1 MSRLLSLS
9 LIFGTAAVTLVLEIL
24 AGRLL
29 APYLGISLEVFTGII
44 GTVLAGLAAG
54 AWLGGKAADHTK
66 PEGIISVLLV
76 GGGILAMLAPTIV
89 RWVGP
94 SMSAGGP
101 FQIVTITAL
110 AFFLPTAALSAVA
123 PIVVK
128 LRLRDLKET
137 GTVVGGYSAVATAGA
152 IFGTFL
158 TGFLLLSAWPTRPI
172 IFALGGVVV
181 AGGIALGAPGWRRS
195 TTSMVVVGGALSAG
209 LLAIV
214 DGPCDVETAYHC
226 ANVQVDGNRPTG
238 RYLVL
243 DGQGVE
249 SYVDLDDPTYLDLDY
264 VAVIADVV
272 EATFPPGALDAIFI
286 GRGGFTL
293 PRYLPA
299 IRPGSTGT
307 VLEIDEDLVD
317 LSVSALGLDVDTPGL
332 RIRIGDARLL
342 ISDEPRAAFDLIV
355 GDAFSSLAVPWHL
368 TTEEFLREVRARLTP
383 NGVYVLNVIDNP
395 PLDFVRAE
403 VATLSEVFSHVVVI
417 ARTSELA
424 GASGGN
430 FVLVGSDELLDGR
443 AIEAAIAERNGS
455 EEVLTGAAVAEF
467 SDGATLLRDDFAPVD
482 QLLSRD

>member
-1 MSRLLSLS
+1 MTPRISIWTTWPLLLMSSRPLSHPGHWMQFS
-9 LIFGTAAVTLVLEIL
+9 SE
-24 AGRLL
+24 
-29 APYLGISLEVFTGII
+29 E
-44 GTVLAGLAAG
+44 
-54 AWLGGKAADHTK
+54 
-66 PEGIISVLLV
+66 EGSHS
-76 GGGILAMLAPTIV
+76 P
-89 RWVGP
+89 
-94 SMSAGGP
+94 
-101 FQIVTITAL
+101 
-110 AFFLPTAALSAVA
+110 
-123 PIVVK
+123 
-128 LRLRDLKET
+128 
-137 GTVVGGYSAVATAGA
+137 
-152 IFGTFL
+152 GTF
-158 TGFLLLSAWPTRPI
+158 
-172 IFALGGVVV
+172 
-181 AGGIALGAPGWRRS
+181 
-195 TTSMVVVGGALSAG
+195 
-209 LLAIV
+209 
-214 DGPCDVETAYHC
+214 
-226 ANVQVDGNRPTG
+226 
-238 RYLVL
+238 
-243 DGQGVE
+243 
-249 SYVDLDDPTYLDLDY
+249 
-264 VAVIADVV
+264 
-272 EATFPPGALDAIFI
+272 
-286 GRGGFTL
+286 
-293 PRYLPA
+293 PA

-424 GASGGN
+424 GASGEN